1 MASAS
6 LTVCGSVCASVCGS
20 VSGSESSEPHRAVAA
35 DFIKRKIR
43 AQISD
48 GLTQALERGLLALVA
63 MHAKASVRSKAR
75 PDTLQ
80 RCESQ

>member
-6 LTVCGSVCASVCGS
+6 LTVCGSVCASVC
-20 VSGSESSEPHRAVAA
+20 GSESSEPHRAVAA

-43 AQISD
+43 VQISD
-48 GLTQALERGLLALVA
+48 GLTKAPSRGLLALVT
-63 MHAKASVRSKAR
+63 MHARPSVRSKAR

-80 RCESQ
+80 QCESQ